1 MNRDD
6 VWIQTFSGKKF
17 NLFNPNPDDILI
29 EDIAHSLSNLAR
41 FNGHTDKFYSV
52 AQHSVYCSFKSPH
65 RLSLAAL
72 LHDGAEAYLGDIV
85 SPLKSFLCDYLPFED
100 ALYALIAEKYISDS
114 LTVDDYRLI
123 HNIDLRMLATEK
135 YHLMGYDLK
144 WDLIEGVNI
153 YNDIHIDPLPPRA
166 SEKLFLDCF
175 YRWCVE

>member
-1 MNRDD
+1 MNRDN

-52 AQHSVYCSFKSPH
+52 AQHSVYCAFKSPVH
-65 RLSLAAL
+65 LSLAAL

-85 SPLKSFLCDYLPFED
+85 SPLKALLDNYGVFEN
-100 ALYALIAEKYISDS
+100 ALYALIAEKYLPDS
-114 LTVDDYRLI
+114 LIFDDYRLI

-135 YHLMGYDLK
+135 YHLMGNCFK
-144 WDLIEGVNI
+144 WDLIEGVDI
-153 YNDIHIDPLPPRA
+153 YDDIHIDPLPPRA

-175 YRWCVE
+175 YRWSVR

>member
-1 MNRDD
+1 MNKDT

-52 AQHSVYCSFKSPH
+52 AQHSVYCSFKAPH
-65 RLSLAAL
+65 RLALAAL

-85 SPLKSFLCDYLPFED
+85 SPLKALLDNYGVFEN
-100 ALYALIAEKYISDS
+100 ALYALIAEKYLPDS
-114 LTVDDYRLI
+114 LIFDDYRLM
-123 HNIDLRMLATEK
+123 HHVDLRMLATEK
-135 YHLMGYDLK
+135 FCLMGYDLR
-144 WDLIEGVNI
+144 WDLIEDIPI
-153 YNDIHIDPLPPRA
+153 YNDINIDPLPPRA

-175 YRWCVE
+175 YRWSVR